1 MGTCWSI
8 LLNATQKKPVHQ
20 HWYWSS
26 GSQNRKQSYCRIFSK
41 THLFKLLQHLTLH
54 KLGISELLHWYF
66 FEMAM
71 KSDTIGFLCVQPNHA
86 GNGTCTR
93 LHQNVV
99 CARGCD
105 VIFAACCVSDG
116 YKVYNIAETDSMR
129 LDKMHIFKNE
139 DAQQVIRNTYV
150 VIVYWFEIIR
160 KVSTISPSISFGL
173 WV

>member
-1 MGTCWSI
+1 
-8 LLNATQKKPVHQ
+8 
-20 HWYWSS
+20 
-26 GSQNRKQSYCRIFSK
+26 
-41 THLFKLLQHLTLH
+41 
-54 KLGISELLHWYF
+54 
-66 FEMAM
+66 M

>member
-1 MGTCWSI
+1 
-8 LLNATQKKPVHQ
+8 
-20 HWYWSS
+20 
-26 GSQNRKQSYCRIFSK
+26 
-41 THLFKLLQHLTLH
+41 
-54 KLGISELLHWYF
+54 
-66 FEMAM
+66 MAM

-116 YKVYNIAETDSMR
+116 YKGYNIAETDSMR

-139 DAQQVIRNTYV
+139 D
-150 VIVYWFEIIR
+150 
-160 KVSTISPSISFGL
+160 P
-173 WV
+173 